1 MPICA
6 SCRVPHEPEDCEDTQ
21 QDRHGMGRACYC
33 QHKTHRAVVSQVR
46 PGPECETPE
55 VEPAAGGAA

>member
-6 SCRVPHEPEDCEDTQ
+6 PCRVPHETAACEDTTA
-21 QDRHGMGRACYC
+21 GRVGLARRCYC